1 MLDGFLPKD
10 YPDFKEHGN
19 PPCAESYPDA
29 FFSEDNEE
37 IRYTRSDGKEYSKV
51 VSSYRYEKEAK
62 AICATCP
69 YKMQCL
75 EYALKDPS
83 LQGIWGGTTERTRRT
98 IRQNAKRTQLTISTI
113 K

>member
-1 MLDGFLPKD
+1 MLESFLPKD

-29 FFSEDNEE
+29 FFPEESEEHE
-37 IRYTRSDGKEYSKV
+37 YTRASGVKYSKV
-51 VSSYRYEKEAK
+51 VSSYHHEKEAK
-62 AICATCP
+62 AICAACP
-69 YKMQCL
+69 YKIRCL

-98 IRQNAKRTQLTISTI
+98 MRQNARRNQVL
-113 K
+113 